1 MTTPHWPFTTIAHPY
16 SKEISEK
23 YEKHER
29 DKRRLKIDK
38 MNADFYD
45 VPVELYQFLADI
57 GRLGWIEDKV
67 PILEELII

>member
-45 VPVELYQFLADI
+45 VPVEIYHFFEDI
-57 GRLGWIEDKV
+57 GCLGLLAEMVQTQK
-67 PILEELII
+67 ESNS